1 MSCSQN
7 PVNIKS
13 TKQIC
18 REECSYS
25 FEYNPNSSAIV
36 TNMGDYLEIKVDGK
50 NQVKFNKLNVKV
62 NDVRIYQPSV
72 HLFNGKQMPG
82 EIIIQHSNPMGDSVL
97 VCIPLVVR
105 DGKGDSNSFFSQ
117 LIPHVSNEKN
127 EKQNVNV
134 SKWSLNYIVPV
145 APFYFYVGN
154 YPFKPCS
161 GKVNVIIFDSKNAA
175 TIGSSDMSTL
185 KKLISP
191 ISYSKAQMI
200 GGAAQTDEILLKNLL
215 GSLGPESDKNDYYIL
230 SDCEGISGMDD
241 GSGTKKNRK
250 PTASD
255 GDREGLPGFLI
266 GLLSI
271 LVLLILGYV
280 IYIICTNVDI
290 SQITGNKVP
299 VAKGATPVAK
309 GMPIVNPSAPP
320 LNKI

>member
-50 NQVKFNKLNVKV
+50 NQVKFNKLDVKV
-62 NDVRIYQPSV
+62 NDVRIYQPSI
-72 HLFNGKQMPG
+72 HIFNGKQMSG
-82 EIIIQHSNPMGDSVL
+82 EVIIQHSNPMGDSVL
-97 VCIPLVVR
+97 VCIPLVVK

-145 APFYFYVGN
+145 APFYFYVGI

-175 TIGSSDMSTL
+175 TIDSSDMNIL

-200 GGAAQTDEILLKNLL
+200 GGAAENDVILLKNLL
-215 GSLGPESDKNDYYIL
+215 GSLGPESDKND
-230 SDCEGISGMDD
+230 CEGISGMDD
-241 GSGTKKNRK
+241 GSGTKKKRK

-255 GDREGLPGFLI
+255 SDREGLPGFLI

-271 LVLLILGYV
+271 LIILIIGYV
-280 IYIICTNVDI
+280 IYLICANVDI
-290 SQITGNKVP
+290 SQITGIGSNLP
-299 VAKGATPVAK
+299 EAKGTP
-309 GMPIVNPSAPP
+309 ITNPSAPP

>member
-18 REECSYS
+18 REECSFN
-25 FEYNPNSSAIV
+25 FEYNSNSSAIV

-50 NQVKFNKLNVKV
+50 NQVKFNKLDVKV

-82 EIIIQHSNPMGDSVL
+82 EIVIQHSNPMGDSVL

-175 TIGSSDMSTL
+175 TIGSSEMDIL
-185 KKLISP
+185 KKIISP

-200 GGAAQTDEILLKNLL
+200 GGAAENDVILLKNLL

-241 GSGTKKNRK
+241 DGNGTKKKRK

-255 GDREGLPGFLI
+255 SDREGLPGFLI
-266 GLLSI
+266 GLISI

-280 IYIICTNVDI
+280 MYIICTSVDV
-290 SQITGNKVP
+290 SQITGTDSNLP
-299 VAKGATPVAK
+299 IAKGTPV
-309 GMPIVNPSAPP
+309 VNPSAPP
-320 LNKI
+320 LNKV

>member
-18 REECSYS
+18 REECSYN

-82 EIIIQHSNPMGDSVL
+82 EVIIQHSNPMGDSVL

-175 TIGSSDMSTL
+175 TIGSSDMNIL
-185 KKLISP
+185 KKIISP

-200 GGAAQTDEILLKNLL
+200 GGAAQNDAILLKNML
-215 GSLGPESDKNDYYIL
+215 GSLGPKSDKNDYYIL

-241 GSGTKKNRK
+241 TTSSKRNKNS
-250 PTASD
+250 TASD

-266 GLLSI
+266 GLISI
-271 LVLLILGYV
+271 LVLLIIGYV
-280 IYIICTNVDI
+280 VYLICTSVDI
-290 SQITGNKVP
+290 SDITGNKAP
-299 VAKGATPVAK
+299 VVKGT
-309 GMPIVNPSAPP
+309 PIVNPSAPP
-320 LNKI
+320 VNKI

>member
-18 REECSYS
+18 REECSYD

-50 NQVKFNKLNVKV
+50 NQVKFNKIDVKV
-62 NDVRIYQPSV
+62 SNVRIYQPSI
-72 HLFNGKQMPG
+72 HLFNGQQMAG
-82 EIIIQHSNPMGDSVL
+82 EVIIQHSNPMGDSLL
-97 VCIPLVVR
+97 VCIPLIVK

-145 APFYFYVGN
+145 APFYFYVGSFP
-154 YPFKPCS
+154 YKPCT

-175 TIGSSDMSTL
+175 AIGPSEMNTL
-185 KKLISP
+185 KKIISP
-191 ISYSKAQMI
+191 ISYSKAQKI
-200 GGAAQTDEILLKNLL
+200 SGAAQNDVILLKNIL
-215 GSLGPESDKNDYYIL
+215 GSLGPQSDKNDYYIL
-230 SDCEGISGMDD
+230 SDCEGISGMGGD
-241 GSGTKKNRK
+241 SGGTSSNKK

-266 GLLSI
+266 GLISI
-271 LVLLILGYV
+271 LVLLIMAYV
-280 IYIICTNVDI
+280 LYIICTSVDI
-290 SQITGNKVP
+290 SQFTGNAKNTQGAPLTNPTAPSVSKV
-299 VAKGATPVAK
+299 
-309 GMPIVNPSAPP
+309 
-320 LNKI
+320 